1 MSEKEPDKLNPTYVG
16 VKEVTDE
23 VARAVVEERQP
34 KFEGHNPIDIM
45 AAGILIDDYVSEEEE
60 VSEEEVF
67 EEEGSDEDGQTTI
80 EFK

>member
-1 MSEKEPDKLNPTYVG
+1 MSVKEPDKLNPTYEG

-34 KFEGHNPIDIM
+34 NFEGHNPLDVM
-45 AAGILIDDYVSEEEE
+45 AAGILIDDYVAEEED
-60 VSEEEVF
+60 
-67 EEEGSDEDGQTTI
+67 SDDDGQTTI